1 MKIFFD
7 INERD
12 PDVKSETFWSHESST
27 KEEYI
32 SFFKQKSSILE
43 SSNLENCDYIFLPYK
58 WKNEINFYQ
67 SAIYELAIK
76 NDKKIISFFNDDY
89 DGDLVLPEKN
99 FFLFRTSTYRSTI
112 KKNEIIMPAFC
123 EIFDYQSPPQLAIK
137 NATISFCGNVFER
150 FRLIAL
156 QEIEKVNNLNLNFLY
171 RKGFWA
177 PEIFDKS
184 IARKQFIDNLRNGLF
199 GLCMRGNGNFSYR
212 LYETMALGR
221 IPIIINSNLKL
232 PLEKSISWQK
242 SAIIVEVQEIKD
254 LNKIIEYFLLKHD
267 AENVCRQNKKIYDE
281 YFSPHGF
288 MKNMNLYLK
297 ECE

>member
-12 PDVKSETFWSHESST
+12 PDVKSETFWSHESSS

-32 SFFKQKSSILE
+32 SFFKEKSSILE
-43 SSNLENCDYIFLPYK
+43 ASDLENCDYIFLPYK
-58 WKNEINFYQ
+58 WKNDPNFCQ
-67 SAIYELAIK
+67 SKIYEVAIE

-89 DGDLVLPEKN
+89 DGDLILPEKN
-99 FFLFRTSTYRSTI
+99 FFLFRTSTYKNAI

-123 EIFDYQSPPQLAIK
+123 EIFDYHPPSQSAVK
-137 NATISFCGNVFER
+137 NSTISFCGNVFER
-150 FRLIAL
+150 FRIIAL
-156 QEIEKVNNLNLNFLY
+156 QEFEKANNLSLNFLY

-184 IARKQFIDNLRNGLF
+184 IARKQFIDNMRDGLF

-232 PLEKSISWQK
+232 PLEKSINWQN
-242 SAIIVEVQEIKD
+242 SSIIVETQEIKD
-254 LNKIIEYFLLKHD
+254 LNKIIENFLSMHD
-267 AENVCRQNKKIYDE
+267 AENVCLQNKKMYDE

-288 MKNMNLYLK
+288 IKNTDLYLK